1 MTPFQKMTDF
11 KLYLA
16 NGTALGIS
24 TLTDAELQLKI
35 ALLSITILYTL
46 HKWYIFHNKN
56 AKKNNDK

>member
-1 MTPFQKMTDF
+1 MIPFHKMTDL

-35 ALLSITILYTL
+35 ALMSITILYTL
-46 HKWYIFHNKN
+46 HKWYVFHNKN
-56 AKKNNDK
+56 N